1 MTGRMAC
8 DQVRELAPEIAL
20 SVADGQERDAALRHL
35 ASCAECRSVVAEYSA
50 VADELL
56 LLAPSH
62 EPPPGFEARTLALLS
77 EPKRAM
83 QARRWWRPL
92 SVAAAI
98 VVAGLIAAGVV
109 LHATAGDRR
118 VADAYRAVLAEG
130 NGSFFDVAT
139 IRGSSGDIGSVFGY
153 QGSPSWVY
161 ATLRAPMP
169 NERRFE
175 VELVTSDGRSLSL
188 GSAVM
193 GGDIT
198 GWGTVLPVDLA
209 SAVQLRFLDASGQ
222 PVWTATFG
230 GTSPWAL

>member
-1 MTGRMAC
+1 MSDRMPC
-8 DQVRELAPEIAL
+8 EQVREIAPEIAL
-20 SVADGQERDAALRHL
+20 GVADGQERDGALRHL
-35 ASCAECRSVVAEYSA
+35 AGCAECRSVVAEYSA

-62 EPPPGFEARTLALLS
+62 EPPPGFEARTLALLG
-77 EPKRAM
+77 EPKRAVR
-83 QARRWWRPL
+83 ARSWWRPL

-98 VVAGLIAAGVV
+98 VIAGLLAAGAV

-169 NERRFE
+169 SERRFE
-175 VELVTSDGRSLSL
+175 VELVTSDGRTLSL
-188 GSAVM
+188 GPAVM
-193 GGDIT
+193 GGDVT
-198 GWGTVLPVDLA
+198 GWGAVLPVDLA
-209 SAVQLRFLDASGQ
+209 SVSELHFLDANGK
-222 PVWTATFG
+222 PVLTASFG
-230 GTSPWAL
+230 ETSPWEL